1 MIDRKIE
8 NMLEKIIDQGGKV
21 YCHSCPFTDSS
32 IRKHGGLAGR
42 YCSSLKSRYNIHTCA
57 ETVLY
62 TIAEVYLR
70 SPKDMWLTYER
81 KPKK

>member
-21 YCHSCPFTDSS
+21 YCHSCPFTDTSLK
-32 IRKHGGLAGR
+32 KHGGLAGR
-42 YCSSLKSRYNIHTCA
+42 YCSSMKSRYKLYTCA
-57 ETVLY
+57 EIVLY

>member
-8 NMLEKIIDQGGKV
+8 NMLEQIIDRGGTV
-21 YCHSCPFTDSS
+21 YCYSCPFTDSS
-32 IRKHGGLAGR
+32 LRKHGGFAR
-42 YCSSLKSRYNIHTCA
+42 QYCSSLKSRYKIYTCA

-62 TIAEVYLR
+62 TIAEMYLR

>member
-1 MIDRKIE
+1 MIDRKLE
-8 NMLEKIIDQGGKV
+8 YMLERIINQEGKV

-32 IRKHGGLAGR
+32 IRKNGGFAGR

-62 TIAEVYLR
+62 TIAEMYLR

-81 KPKK
+81 KPKR

>member
-8 NMLEKIIDQGGKV
+8 AMLEQIIDQGGNV
-21 YCHSCPFTDSS
+21 YCHTCPFTDSS
-32 IRKHGGLAGR
+32 IRKHSGFERR
-42 YCSSLKSRYNIHTCA
+42 YCSSMKAKYNIHTCT

-62 TIAEVYLR
+62 TIAEMYLR

-81 KPKK
+81 KSKK

>member
-8 NMLEKIIDQGGKV
+8 YMLEKIINQEGNV
-21 YCHSCPFTDSS
+21 YCHNCPFTDSS
-32 IRKHGGLAGR
+32 LRKNGGFKR
-42 YCSSLKSRYNIHTCA
+42 QYCSSLKSRYNIYTCA
-57 ETVLY
+57 EIALY

-81 KPKK
+81 KSKR